1 MHTELRAT
9 RANKTEAEQTECSE
23 LGDSISYDP
32 KRSKRDMALW
42 RRHSRLMAI
51 AALLLCLLLTSR
63 VGASSKKSPPQE
75 LYSCINEGQP
85 DQQLTTYKDFA
96 YQKPARMKLH
106 HAWWSQ
112 KEPVVKV
119 TIVTGLNPSRVNQLE
134 SQCTSYKGPIS
145 AAVYVVLHNPDSSA
159 ALTAEHKQQLEA
171 AKQQIDK
178 FHKRMEAMDNCQL
191 DILLL
196 YEVVADDVMTVM
208 FPINSM
214 RNYALLQART
224 PLVAMVDV
232 DLIVSNALLQWLLDK
247 QNYDQLRKMT
257 DSNTV
262 VVLPAFE
269 TAPQKNMTLAH
280 QLADT
285 AAMMNK
291 RQLGRLVQKKL
302 IYQFALYLFRQ
313 GHNCTDYAKWFQS
326 EQPYAVEYHDG
337 YEPWFIIDRF
347 RNPWYDV
354 SFRGYGW
361 NKVSHVL
368 NIYYKRYKFLAH
380 PTGFI
385 VHRQHSRSNADKM
398 YQAQKRDYERDMKL
412 RKITPEKPN
421 NNLAGLTHR
430 FRDKV
435 QAEMQAGNYTG
446 LLDEGIT
453 QCMKALPWWNQRGAA
468 STPQRRHRSL
478 LWWWLGL

>member
-1 MHTELRAT
+1 MLLAGCACLAYSQSVTAGS
-9 RANKTEAEQTECSE
+9 AEKS
-23 LGDSISYDP
+23 GSS
-32 KRSKRDMALW
+32 S
-42 RRHSRLMAI
+42 
-51 AALLLCLLLTSR
+51 
-63 VGASSKKSPPQE
+63 GAGPPSE
-75 LYSCINEGQP
+75 LYSCINDGF
-85 DQQLTTYKDFA
+85 DQQLTNYRDFA
-96 YQKPARMKLH
+96 YQKPVRMKLH
-106 HAWWSQ
+106 KAWWSS
-112 KEPVVKV
+112 KSPAVKV

-145 AAVYVVLHNPDSSA
+145 AAVYVVLPNPDKA
-159 ALTAEHKQQLEA
+159 PELTEEHKRILQEAEQQVDE
-171 AKQQIDK
+171 
-178 FHKRMEAMDNCQL
+178 FHRRMEAADNCQL

-196 YEVVADDVMTVM
+196 YETVLDEVMRVM
-208 FPINSM
+208 FPINTM

-247 QNYDQLRKMT
+247 RNYDQLREMT
-257 DSNTV
+257 RGKTV

-280 QLADT
+280 DLADT

-291 RQLGRLVQKKL
+291 EQLGRLVQKRL

-313 GHNCTDYAKWFQS
+313 GHNCTDYAKWFKAD
-326 EQPYAVEYHDG
+326 QPYDVEYHDG

-361 NKVSHVL
+361 NKVSHVV
-368 NIYYKRYKFLAH
+368 NIFYQKYKFLAH

-398 YQAQKRDYERDMKL
+398 YQVQKKSYEKDMEAG
-412 RKITPEKPN
+412 KITADKPN

-435 QAEMQAGNYTG
+435 QAEVAAGNYTS
-446 LLDEGIT
+446 LVDEGILN
-453 QCMKALPWWNQRGAA
+453 CVKRLPWWQESDSLTQRRQLQLQQRGQ
-468 STPQRRHRSL
+468 QRPRRL
-478 LWWWLGL
+478 LWGWLQRLL

>member
-1 MHTELRAT
+1 
-9 RANKTEAEQTECSE
+9 
-23 LGDSISYDP
+23 
-32 KRSKRDMALW
+32 
-42 RRHSRLMAI
+42 
-51 AALLLCLLLTSR
+51 
-63 VGASSKKSPPQE
+63 
-75 LYSCINEGQP
+75 
-85 DQQLTTYKDFA
+85 
-96 YQKPARMKLH
+96 MKLH
-106 HAWWSQ
+106 KAWWSAKQ
-112 KEPVVKV
+112 PAVKV

-134 SQCTSYKGPIS
+134 SQCKSYKGPIS
-145 AAVYVVLHNPDSSA
+145 ASVYVVLHNPNKVAD
-159 ALTAEHKQQLEA
+159 LTDEHKKQLEEA
-171 AKQQIDK
+171 ATLLES
-178 FHKRMEAMDNCQL
+178 FHQRMEAADNCQL

-196 YEVVADDVMTVM
+196 YETVVDEVMKVM
-208 FPINSM
+208 FPINTM
-214 RNYALLQART
+214 RNYGLLQART

-232 DLIVSNALLQWLLDK
+232 DLIVSNALLQWLLEPK
-247 QNYDQLRKMT
+247 NYEQLREMT
-257 DSNTV
+257 KDKTV

-280 QLADT
+280 ELADT
-285 AAMMNK
+285 AALMTKDQLGKLVNK
-291 RQLGRLVQKKL
+291 RL

-313 GHNCTDYAKWFQS
+313 GHNCTDYVKWFKAS
-326 EQPYAVEYHDG
+326 QPYDVEYHDG

-368 NIYYKRYKFLAH
+368 NIFHQKYKFLAH

-398 YQAQKRDYERDMKL
+398 YQAQKKDYERDMIAK
-412 RKITPEKPN
+412 KITPDKPN

-446 LLDEGIT
+446 LLDDGIRN
-453 QCMKALPWWNQRGAA
+453 CIKVLPWWDPSDMSLQ
-468 STPQRRHRSL
+468 QRRTLRQRRSL
-478 LWWWLGL
+478 LWRWLRL